1 MARTQ
6 SYIKKLDHFLAA
18 NPEAVEKYEAT
29 GDNPALEYCYDDI
42 IEIWKKIKEQNKNLD
57 FDQTM
62 KHALDISIQYDQNII
77 DSLEQVTASAISQD
91 MPIPTSNNIIQQYF
105 REINTIYTN
114 NDNNF
119 DIEYCEENRDKLIQM
134 NLKTVIS
141 IAKKYQGLGLTLD
154 ELISAGNLGLIIAWD
169 KFDPSRSKLKTAV
182 LEAVDQLPDQFTY
195 HELMSCLNNFLK
207 YGDIQKKVLDSFSPS
222 KIYTKQ
228 QLYRWIN
235 ANVRN
240 AKFSSIAT
248 MWIKAYILI
257 ELDNNS
263 RTVKKPKSEIYKD
276 REKYG
281 AYKKDTTVNIDA
293 PIGGESGTVLADM
306 MYMEDDTETD
316 LETAEAY
323 YIYRDGLEKLLDG
336 VKTRDRSVFLKK
348 FGIGLPRPMLPREI
362 AEQEGLS
369 IARISQIFQN
379 VIEQMQYNAI
389 KYNINPNILLE
400 ASRRIK

>member
-62 KHALDISIQYDQNII
+62 KHALDMSIQYDQNII
-77 DSLEQVTASAISQD
+77 DSLEQVTSIAISQD

-182 LEAVDQLPDQFTY
+182 LEAVNQLPDQFSY
-195 HELMSCLNNFLK
+195 HELINCLNNFLK
-207 YGDIQKKVLDSFSPS
+207 YGDIQKKVLDSFSPD

-228 QLYRWIN
+228 QLYKWIN
-235 ANVRN
+235 SNVRN

-293 PIGGESGTVLADM
+293 PVSGESGTVLADM

-323 YIYRDGLEKLLDG
+323 YIYKDGLEKLLDG

-400 ASRRIK
+400 ASRKIK